1 MINVPAF
8 TGVCQAEF
16 EKLGVGGFIP
26 EDESRGAAS
35 SCIGNVSY
43 VCPTVYLE
51 IALQSEN
58 DVVVHD
64 QSAMETV
71 NSQDAWDLMAIVIRA
86 FSFAGARIAADPVIA
101 AGIRKQHAEIRDARL
116 SPGKKAN

>member
-1 MINVPAF
+1 MPAF

-26 EDESRGAAS
+26 EDEYPGAGS
-35 SCIGNVSY
+35 SDIGNVSY

-71 NSQDAWDLMAIVIRA
+71 TGRMGSDGDRDTCLFLRWGQNRCGPCHCSGHQK
-86 FSFAGARIAADPVIA
+86 AACGDSRCSTVS
-101 AGIRKQHAEIRDARL
+101 GEKGELKH
-116 SPGKKAN
+116 SN